1 MCWRL
6 ITMEETKM
14 AHAESESKGLDLQWK
29 ILIGIVAGIV
39 LGSVLNATVGPGVTS
54 GPVYVLKTIFQY
66 GGDIFIR
73 LLRMLI
79 VPLVFAS
86 IFSAVYN
93 LGDIRELGK
102 IGGKT
107 VAYYMATTALAVLMG
122 IILVNIIHP
131 GIGMDKEALAQL
143 NITTE
148 VPEKVS
154 DQGVGERSAV
164 LIIVDTL
171 VNMIPKNPAESMA
184 SGDILQVIFFAI
196 FFAIVASIVGR
207 DSAPLADAIHAV
219 DRIMQQAIFI
229 VMRIAPY
236 CIFFLVAAI
245 FMDLG
250 LTVLSALGKY
260 AVTVLLGLVLH
271 AAVTLPLLV
280 LLIGRYSPVRLV
292 KALAPAIMTAWST
305 ASSAAT
311 LPLTMDCLS
320 NRAGVDRRIGN
331 FVLPLG
337 ATVNM
342 DGTALYE
349 SVAVIFIAEL
359 MGIDLTVGMQIVIF
373 ITASLAAVG
382 AAAIPGAGLVTM
394 GIVLTAAGLPL
405 DGIGLILAI
414 DRILDQFRTAVNV
427 WGDATAGVV
436 IGRLENAIVDEPE
449 LLQTRLGTQGA

>member
-1 MCWRL
+1 
-6 ITMEETKM
+6 MEDSKEK
-14 AHAESESKGLDLQWK
+14 KGLDLQWK
-29 ILIGIVAGIV
+29 ILIGIVGGII
-39 LGSVLNATVGPGVTS
+39 LGIIFNNLTDPGVTS
-54 GPVYVLKTIFQY
+54 GPIYILKIFFKY

-73 LLRMLI
+73 LLRMMI

-86 IFSAVYN
+86 IFMAVVN
-93 LGDIRELGK
+93 LGDIRDLGK

-107 VAYYMATTALAVLMG
+107 VAYYMATTALAVLLG

-131 GIGMDKEALAQL
+131 GQGIDREALAAL
-143 NITTE
+143 NIVTE
-148 VPEKVS
+148 VPDKVS
-154 DQGVGERSAV
+154 NQGVGEKSSA
-164 LIIVDTL
+164 IIIIDTL
-171 VNMIPKNPAESMA
+171 INMIPKNPAEAMA
-184 SGDILQVIFFAI
+184 TGDILQIIFFTIFIAI
-196 FFAIVASIVGR
+196 MAAMVGGESETLTKAIN
-207 DSAPLADAIHAV
+207 AV
-219 DRIMQQAIFI
+219 DLIMQRA
-229 VMRIAPY
+229 VMAVMVIAPY
-236 CIFFLVAAI
+236 CIFFLVTAI

-250 LTVLSALGKY
+250 VGALKALAKY
-260 AVTVLLGLVLH
+260 GVTVLLGLIIH
-271 AAVTLPLLV
+271 AGITLTILV
-280 LLIGRYSPVRLV
+280 WVIGRYSPIRLF
-292 KALAPAIMTAWST
+292 KAVLPAIMTAWST

-320 NRAGVDRRIGN
+320 RRAGVDRKIGN

-359 MGIDLTVGMQIVIF
+359 LGIDLTIGMQAVIF
-373 ITASLAAVG
+373 ITATLAAIG

-427 WGDATAGVV
+427 WGDTTAAVV
-436 IGRLENAIVDEPE
+436 VGRLENAINDGGQMAKVEDEA
-449 LLQTRLGTQGA
+449 LADVKA

>member
-1 MCWRL
+1 
-6 ITMEETKM
+6 MEETK
-14 AHAESESKGLDLQWK
+14 SKKGLDLQWK
-29 ILIGIVAGIV
+29 ILIGIIAGIA
-39 LGSVLNATVGPGVTS
+39 LGIIFNKIVGPGVTT
-54 GPVYVLKTIFQY
+54 GPIFILKMVFKY

-73 LLRMLI
+73 LLRMMI

-86 IFSAVYN
+86 IFMAVVN
-93 LGDIRELGK
+93 IGDIRELGK

-107 VAYYMATTALAVLMG
+107 VGYYMATTALAVLLG

-131 GIGMDKEALAQL
+131 GQGIDKEALSVL
-143 NITTE
+143 NISTQ

-154 DQGVGERSAV
+154 SQGVGEKSSA

-171 VNMIPKNPAESMA
+171 VNMIPKNPAGAMA
-184 SGDILQVIFFAI
+184 KGDILQIIFFTIFFAVM
-196 FFAIVASIVGR
+196 AAMVGR
-207 DSAPLADAIHAV
+207 ESETLNKAINAV
-219 DRIMQQAIFI
+219 DLIMQRA
-229 VMRIAPY
+229 VMVIMEIAPY
-236 CIFFLVAAI
+236 CIFFLVTAI

-250 LTVLSALGKY
+250 VAALAALAKYGLTVLIGLLIHAL
-260 AVTVLLGLVLH
+260 
-271 AAVTLPLLV
+271 VTLSILV
-280 LLIGRYSPVRLV
+280 WIFGRYSPIRLF
-292 KALAPAIMTAWST
+292 KAVLPAVMTAWST

-320 NRAGVDRRIGN
+320 RRAGVDRKIGN

-359 MGIDLTVGMQIVIF
+359 LGIDLTIGMQIVIF
-373 ITASLAAVG
+373 ITATLAAIG

-394 GIVLTAAGLPL
+394 GIVLTAAGIPL

-427 WGDATAGVV
+427 WGDCTAAVV
-436 IGRLENAIVDEPE
+436 VGRLENAITDIDEMVE
-449 LLQTRLGTQGA
+449 VEA

>member
-1 MCWRL
+1 MKNSK
-6 ITMEETKM
+6 EK
-14 AHAESESKGLDLQWK
+14 KGLDLQWK
-29 ILIGIVAGIV
+29 ILIGIIGGIV
-39 LGSVLNATVGPGVTS
+39 LGIILNNLAGAGVTS
-54 GPVYVLKTIFQY
+54 GPVYTLKIFFKY

-73 LLRMLI
+73 LLRMMI

-86 IFSAVYN
+86 LFMAVVN

-107 VAYYMATTALAVLMG
+107 VAYYMATTAMAVLLG

-131 GIGMDKEALAQL
+131 GQGIDREALSAM
-143 NITTE
+143 NIVTE
-148 VPEKVS
+148 VPDKVS
-154 DQGVGERSAV
+154 QQGVGDRSSAV
-164 LIIVDTL
+164 IIIDTL
-171 VNMIPKNPAESMA
+171 VNMIPKNPAEAMA
-184 SGDILQVIFFAI
+184 TGDVLQIIFFTIFFAI
-196 FFAIVASIVGR
+196 MAAMVGGE
-207 DSAPLADAIHAV
+207 SETLTQVINAV
-219 DRIMQQAIFI
+219 DLIMQRS
-229 VMRIAPY
+229 VMVVMLIAPY
-236 CIFFLVAAI
+236 CIFLLVAAI

-250 LTVLSALGKY
+250 VGALKALAKY
-260 AVTVLLGLVLH
+260 GLTVLLGLLIH
-271 AAVTLPLLV
+271 AAITLPILV
-280 LLIGRYSPVRLV
+280 WVIGRYSPIRLF
-292 KALAPAIMTAWST
+292 KAVLPAIMTAWST

-311 LPLTMDCLS
+311 LPLTMDCLAR
-320 NRAGVDRRIGN
+320 RAGVDRKIGN

-359 MGIDLTVGMQIVIF
+359 LGIDLTIGMQAVIF
-373 ITASLAAVG
+373 ITATLAAIG

-427 WGDATAGVV
+427 WGDTTAAVV
-436 IGRLENAIVDEPE
+436 VARLENAISEVD
-449 LLQTRLGTQGA
+449 QMADVKA

>member
-1 MCWRL
+1 
-6 ITMEETKM
+6 M
-14 AHAESESKGLDLQWK
+14 AQAESNNKGLDLQWK
-29 ILIGIVAGIV
+29 ILIGIIAGIV
-39 LGSVLNATVGPGVTS
+39 VGSILNAIVGPGVTS
-54 GPVYVLKTIFQY
+54 GPIFILKMIFKY
-66 GGDIFIR
+66 GGEIFIR

-79 VPLVFAS
+79 IPMVFAS
-86 IFSAVYN
+86 IFMAVYN

-107 VAYYMATTALAVLMG
+107 VAYYMATTALAVLLG

-131 GIGMDKEALAQL
+131 GQGMDKEALAQL

-148 VPEKVS
+148 IPEQVS
-154 DQGVGERSAV
+154 KQGVGERSAA
-164 LIIVDTL
+164 LIIIDTL
-171 VNMIPKNPAESMA
+171 VDMIPKNPAASLA
-184 SGDILQVIFFAI
+184 SGDILQVIFFSI
-196 FFAIVASIVGR
+196 FFAIVASIIGR
-207 DSAPLADAIHAV
+207 ESSPLADVINGI
-219 DRIMQQAIFI
+219 DRIMQQAIFL
-229 VMRIAPY
+229 VMQIAPI

-250 LTVLSALGKY
+250 LAVLSALGKY
-260 AVTVLLGLVLH
+260 AFTVILGLIIH

-280 LLIGRYSPVRLV
+280 LFLGRYSPLRLV
-292 KALAPAIMTAWST
+292 QALAPAIMTAWST

-436 IGRLENAIVDEPE
+436 IGRMENAITDEQEPLNRE
-449 LLQTRLGTQGA
+449 LGSQGV